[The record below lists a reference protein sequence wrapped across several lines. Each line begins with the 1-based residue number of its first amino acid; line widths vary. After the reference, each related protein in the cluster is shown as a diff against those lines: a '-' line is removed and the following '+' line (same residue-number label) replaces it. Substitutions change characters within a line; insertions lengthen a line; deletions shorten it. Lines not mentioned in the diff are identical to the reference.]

1 MLPRQRKE
9 LQMATAQRSKATPTR
24 KSHQFAKVPRPAKR
38 HATAAKSSKAS
49 TPAAKTAPLKSLEA
63 RSSKQSVV
71 LAMLRTPK
79 GATVAAMMKT
89 TGWQSHSVR
98 GFLAGTVRKKLG
110 LELTSE
116 KTDGERH
123 YRISKSGGTK

>member
-9 LQMATAQRSKATPTR
+9 LQMATAQSKATPTC
-24 KSHQFAKVPRPAKR
+24 KSRQLAKVPRPAKR
-38 HATAAKSSKAS
+38 QATAAKSSKAS
-49 TPAAKTAPLKSLEA
+49 APAAKTVSPKPLET

-79 GATVAAMMKT
+79 GATVASIIKS
-89 TGWQSHSVR
+89 TGWQPHSVR

-123 YRISKSGGTK
+123 YRIGKSSGAK